1 MSSHEHSHVE
11 EVPTDDWSVPKLIG
25 LVFLVLGTFFVFIYN
40 VSP

>member
-1 MSSHEHSHVE
+1 MSSETSHND

-25 LVFLVLGTFFVFIYN
+25 LGLLVLGTFFVFIYN